1 MVGSSGLDWLMLLHT
16 SDGTFTSV
24 DRLEATGGVGG
35 GKESDMTGGRGKT
48 RPFDMAHRL
57 RLDRFS
63 GASFPL
69 PIYTALVAR

>member
-24 DRLEATGGVGG
+24 DRLEATGGE
-35 GKESDMTGGRGKT
+35 ESDMAGGRGKT

-57 RLDRFS
+57 GLDRFS

-69 PIYTALVAR
+69 PIYTDLVAR